1 MIKNKIHKRIKS
13 MLTELELIQD
23 NLELI
28 PIYARSNLDISR
40 LYNQQRRLIQDNRED
55 KMRLDEKENNNENSN

>member
-1 MIKNKIHKRIKS
+1 MNKIHKRIKS
-13 MLTELELIQD
+13 RLTELELIQD

-40 LYNQQRRLIQDNRED
+40 LYNQQRQLIQDNRSD
-55 KMRLDEKENNNENSN
+55 QMRLEEKEG

>member
-13 MLTELELIQD
+13 RLSELELIQQ

-40 LYNQQRRLIQDNRED
+40 LYNYQRQLIQDNRSD
-55 KMRLDEKENNNENSN
+55 KMRLEEKENENKV

>member
-1 MIKNKIHKRIKS
+1 MSKIHKRIKS
-13 MLTELELIQD
+13 RLTELELIQD

-40 LYNQQRRLIQDNRED
+40 LYNQQRQLIQNNKADQ
-55 KMRLDEKENNNENSN
+55 MRLEEEIKS

>member
-1 MIKNKIHKRIKS
+1 MSKIHKRIKS
-13 MLTELELIQD
+13 RLTELELIQD

-40 LYNQQRRLIQDNRED
+40 LYNYQRQLIQDNRSD
-55 KMRLDEKENNNENSN
+55 KMRLEEKEGES

>member
-1 MIKNKIHKRIKS
+1 MNKAYKRIKS
-13 MLTELELIQD
+13 RLAELELIQQ

-40 LYNQQRRLIQDNRED
+40 LYNQQRQLIQNNKADQMKLE
-55 KMRLDEKENNNENSN
+55 EKENENKV